1 MFPNGGKDVLR
12 VPVSGQWSSARPNV
26 LVVACSDGRL
36 QEATDVFLAN
46 ELGVVRYDRFYV
58 PGGAGALVASGYDF
72 VRAQQ
77 MRRECRYLIELHG
90 IRKIVL
96 LMHGPVAGG
105 PAEASC
111 ADYRRKLPRASVEQL
126 REQQTVDASQLLRQ
140 RTKWAGLAAVAV
152 YRCEIDVGGAITFVD
167 LAASSESRRVRLTR
181 P

>member
-1 MFPNGGKDVLR
+1 MSR
-12 VPVSGQWSSARPNV
+12 VAVPGQWSPARPNV

-72 VRAQQ
+72 ARAQQ
-77 MRRECRYLIELHG
+77 MRRECRYLIQLHG
-90 IRKIVL
+90 IGRIVL

-105 PAEASC
+105 PAEAAC

-126 REQQTVDASQLLRQ
+126 REQQAVDANELLRQ
-140 RTKWAGLAAVAV
+140 RAKWAGLATVVV
-152 YRCEIDVGGAITFVD
+152 YRCEIDIGGAITFVD
-167 LAASSESRRVRLTR
+167 LAASSESRRARIT
-181 P
+181 

>member
-1 MFPNGGKDVLR
+1 MIANR
-12 VPVSGQWSSARPNV
+12 WSSARPNV

-46 ELGVVRYDRFYV
+46 ELGIVRYDRFYV

-77 MRRECRYLIELHG
+77 MRRECRYLIQLHG
-90 IRKIVL
+90 IGRIVL

-105 PAEASC
+105 SVEAAC

-126 REQQTVDASQLLRQ
+126 REQQTVDANQLLRQ
-140 RTKWAGLAAVAV
+140 RAKWAGLATVAV
-152 YRCEIDVGGAITFVD
+152 YRCEVDVGGAITFVD
-167 LAASSESRRVRLTR
+167 LAASSDSRPQRHTIGRSR
-181 P
+181 

>member
-1 MFPNGGKDVLR
+1 MRAPVPGK
-12 VPVSGQWSSARPNV
+12 WSATRPNV

-72 VRAQQ
+72 ARAHQ
-77 MRRECRYLIELHG
+77 MRRECRYLIELHAIG
-90 IRKIVL
+90 RIVL

-105 PAEASC
+105 PPEAAC

-126 REQQTVDASQLLRQ
+126 REQQTIDATQLLRQ
-140 RTKWAGLAAVAV
+140 RPKWAGPASVVV
-152 YRCEIDVGGAITFVD
+152 YRCEIDAAGGITFVD
-167 LAASSESRRVRLTR
+167 LAVPSESRGGGMTSTSGRVAHPT
-181 P
+181 

>member
-1 MFPNGGKDVLR
+1 MSR

-26 LVVACSDGRL
+26 LVVACSDGRV

-72 VRAQQ
+72 ARAHQ
-77 MRRECRYLIELHG
+77 MRRECRYLIDLHG
-90 IRKIVL
+90 IGRIVL
-96 LMHGPVAGG
+96 LMHGPAAGG

-126 REQQTVDASQLLRQ
+126 RAQQAVDAEQLLRQ
-140 RTKWAGLAAVAV
+140 RSKWAGRATVAV
-152 YRCEIDVGGAITFVD
+152 YRCEIDGGSRITFVD
-167 LAASSESRRVRLTR
+167 LAMTR
-181 P
+181 

>member
-1 MFPNGGKDVLR
+1 MR
-12 VPVSGQWSSARPNV
+12 ASVSGKWSPARPNV
-26 LVVACSDGRL
+26 LVVACSDGRI

-46 ELGVVRYDRFYV
+46 ELGIVRYDRFYV
-58 PGGAGALVASGYDF
+58 PGGAGALVPSGYDF

-90 IRKIVL
+90 IGRIVL

-126 REQQTVDASQLLRQ
+126 REQQAVDANQLLRQ
-140 RTKWAGLAAVAV
+140 RTKWAGQATVVV
-152 YRCEIDVGGAITFVD
+152 YRCEIDAGGAIAFVD
-167 LAASSESRRVRLTR
+167 LATATPSLLLR

>member
-1 MFPNGGKDVLR
+1 MR

-26 LVVACSDGRL
+26 LVVACSDGRV

-58 PGGAGALVASGYDF
+58 PGGAGALVPSGYDF
-72 VRAQQ
+72 ARAHQ

-90 IRKIVL
+90 IGRIVL

-105 PAEASC
+105 PPEASC

-126 REQQTVDASQLLRQ
+126 REQQAADASQLLRH
-140 RTKWAGLAAVAV
+140 RAKWAGRATVVV
-152 YRCEIDVGGAITFVD
+152 YRCEIDGAGAITFAD
-167 LAASSESRRVRLTR
+167 LAAVSESRDARRS
-181 P
+181 

>member
-1 MFPNGGKDVLR
+1 MR
-12 VPVSGQWSSARPNV
+12 VPVSGKWSAARPNV

-46 ELGVVRYDRFYV
+46 QLAIVRYDRFYV

-72 VRAQQ
+72 ARAQQ
-77 MRRECRYLIELHG
+77 MRRECRYLIQLHG
-90 IRKIVL
+90 IGTIVL

-105 PAEASC
+105 SIEAAC

-126 REQQTVDASQLLRQ
+126 REQQTADASQLLRQ
-140 RTKWAGLAAVAV
+140 RTKWAGLATVVA
-152 YRCEIDVGGAITFVD
+152 YRCEIDAGGAIAFVD
-167 LAASSESRRVRLTR
+167 LAPSGESRRMTAAN

>member
-1 MFPNGGKDVLR
+1 MR
-12 VPVSGQWSSARPNV
+12 VPVSGTWSPARPNV

-46 ELGVVRYDRFYV
+46 HLGVVRYDRFYV

-72 VRAQQ
+72 ARAQQ
-77 MRRECRYLIELHG
+77 MRRECRYLIKLHG
-90 IRKIVL
+90 IGRIVL

-126 REQQTVDASQLLRQ
+126 REQQTMDANELMRQ
-140 RTKWAGLAAVAV
+140 RTKWAGLATVVV
-152 YRCEIDVGGAITFVD
+152 YRCEIDAGGAITFAD
-167 LAASSESRRVRLTR
+167 LAASSESRRRMR
-181 P
+181 

>member
-1 MFPNGGKDVLR
+1 MLG
-12 VPVSGQWSSARPNV
+12 VPVSGRWSPARPNV

-46 ELGVVRYDRFYV
+46 ELGIVRYDRFYV

-72 VRAQQ
+72 ARAQQ
-77 MRRECRYLIELHG
+77 MRRECRYLIQLHG
-90 IRKIVL
+90 IGKIVL

-105 PAEASC
+105 SVEAAC

-140 RTKWAGLAAVAV
+140 RSKWAGLATVV
-152 YRCEIDVGGAITFVD
+152 IYRCEIDVGGAITFVD
-167 LAASSESRRVRLTR
+167 LAASSESRRVRMTS